1 MHIISNA
8 TLHLQNS
15 NTLEQQESISKVKYF
30 FFLYLIMIDEQW
42 KVKEWVLEQN
52 RAHNLKYKKC

>member
-8 TLHLQNS
+8 ILHLQNS
-15 NTLEQQESISKVKYF
+15 KTLEQQESISKVKYF
-30 FFLYLIMIDEQW
+30 FFVLDEQW
-42 KVKEWVLEQN
+42 KVKEWVLELN